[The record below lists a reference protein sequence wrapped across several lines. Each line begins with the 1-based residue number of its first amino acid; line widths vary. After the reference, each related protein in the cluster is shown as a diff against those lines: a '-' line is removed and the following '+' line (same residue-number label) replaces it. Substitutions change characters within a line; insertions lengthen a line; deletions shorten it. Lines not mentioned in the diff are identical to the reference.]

1 MVLQWSRIKKTT
13 KLLER
18 RTMAELTELE
28 TCEKIDTK
36 KVHVEIDFKLPQEF
50 IDTGLI
56 LKEIH
61 FTDIEWLDS
70 GIINHCIMKPVIIE
84 K

>member
-1 MVLQWSRIKKTT
+1 MVLQWSRIKETT

-18 RTMAELTELE
+18 KTMTELTELE
-28 TCEKIDTK
+28 ACEKVDTRNA
-36 KVHVEIDFKLPQEF
+36 HVEFYFKLPQEF